1 MEQLVVSAKD
11 GRTRFDFDF
20 VHEPIECMQLS
31 LMCSTLTVADMFS
44 HDSSDTPAPQSAL
57 QLTDSL
63 VH

>member
-1 MEQLVVSAKD
+1 
-11 GRTRFDFDF
+11 